1 MRRVSR
7 CILITLLLIAGG
19 TRTVAQQAQA
29 GRITGRIIDAATG
42 KGVPEMQ
49 VGVTGGPT
57 AIGTQSGVDGRF
69 SINGVP
75 AGTVTL
81 QVRRIGY
88 SPKTVT
94 GIFVEAGKTVEQNIS
109 VSTGAAIVLTESRV
123 TATVEKG
130 TSDQA
135 IDQQKTSVNVVNT
148 INAEQIARSPDGD
161 AAQTM
166 KRVSGVTVQDG
177 KFPTVR
183 GMEGRYTTSSLNGAR
198 MPSPEPERRA
208 VPLDMFP
215 SGLLQT
221 ITATKTFSPDQPG
234 DFSGAMV
241 DIKTKE
247 FPARRSISMQLGSG
261 YSTGATGARVPFA
274 LGVGG
279 ERFAMVNSDR
289 AIPPLVAS
297 IKNFQQIT
305 LSQGDMNMLVS
316 SFRNAWTPIRSTG
329 APLANGSMSIGGN
342 DPILFGHR
350 VGYLVSGTISS
361 STDVRENQTRA
372 LADRGTIRGET
383 IELDRFTGQ
392 TVSQGVLWGGIANLS
407 TYVGTNS
414 RLSFNGLYNRS
425 SDNDARIETGSLTN
439 DGIARARITRMQ
451 YVERGIYSG
460 QLSGEHTM
468 GTAQRFEWSGTASGV
483 RRYEPD
489 RSEFVQSIEQDTPG
503 GPDVYR
509 WLVGGTGGAVRTF
522 SNLAENSHEYLANYR
537 IEFGPSESRSSIK
550 IGGLVRGTSRDAQ
563 SLSFAITARN
573 MSNADRALAPE
584 QIFDGRFTGP
594 GAEKFIFAPL
604 AQGGSYAARD
614 QIRAGF
620 AMAEIPLGS
629 RLRLLGGARY
639 ESDELTVDAT
649 STLGSPVSTTKIWN
663 DLLPALSLNLKVSDR
678 QQLRFSAS
686 RTLARPEYREL
697 SPIVSRDVVGGE
709 NVRGDENLRRTLV
722 NNADLRW
729 EFYPRNGETYSVALF
744 AKQFTDPIERV
755 YGAGSGG
762 TSFVFFTNADRAD
775 NVGIELEVRKDL
787 DQLGKFF
794 EPFTFTAN
802 ATVMQSEISL
812 ADSTQ
817 ASATNLNRRMVGQ
830 APYVINASLTW
841 NSRSGASTATL
852 LFNRVGER
860 IVATGSSPLPDV
872 IEQPRNVVDL
882 SLRWAVSPFVTFR
895 ADAKNLLDSP
905 YQVVQGTVVRDQYV
919 AGRTVQGAL
928 IWRP

>member
-1 MRRVSR
+1 MRRK
-7 CILITLLLIAGG
+7 LPTLAIALLIGLAAIPAA
-19 TRTVAQQAQA
+19 AQQAT
-29 GRITGRIIDAATG
+29 GRITGRIINSQDGQGIAEVQIA
-42 KGVPEMQ
+42 V
-49 VGVTGGPT
+49 VGIPT
-57 AIGTQSGVDGRF
+57 PITARSGVDGRYTL
-69 SINGVP
+69 NGVP
-75 AGTVTL
+75 AGTVTVQTL
-81 QVRRIGY
+81 RMGFT
-88 SPKTVT
+88 PKKIT
-94 GIFVEAGKTVEQNIS
+94 GLFLDAGKTLEQNI
-109 VSTGAAIVLTESRV
+109 TLTAGEAIVLAASTV
-123 TATVEKG
+123 TATIEKG

-135 IDQQKTSVNVVNT
+135 LDAQKTSVNVVNT
-148 INAEQIARSPDGD
+148 VSAEQIAKSPDGD

-261 YSTGATGARVPFA
+261 YAAGATGASVPFA

-279 ERFAMVNSDR
+279 ERFAMVNGDR

-316 SFRNAWTPIRSTG
+316 SFRNAWTPSVSTG
-329 APLANGSMSIGGN
+329 APMMNGSMSVGGN

-350 VGYLVSGTISS
+350 LGYLISATMSS
-361 STDVRENQTRA
+361 STDVKENQTRA
-372 LADRGTIRGET
+372 LADRGTTAGET

-392 TVSQGVLWGGIANLS
+392 TVSQGVLWGGLANLS
-407 TYVGTNS
+407 TYIGTNS
-414 RLSFNGLYNRS
+414 KISFNGLYNRS
-425 SDNDARIETGSLTN
+425 SDNDARIETGSLTG

-451 YVERGIYSG
+451 YVQRGIYSG
-460 QLSGEHTM
+460 QLSGEHTL
-468 GTAQRFEWSGTASGV
+468 GSAQRFEWSGTASGV

-489 RSEFVQSIEQDTPG
+489 RSEFVQSIEKDTPG

-509 WLVGGTGGAVRTF
+509 WLTGGTGGAVRTF
-522 SNLAENSHEYLANYR
+522 SDLAENSHEYQANYR
-537 IEFGPSESRSSIK
+537 VEFGPADARSSVK
-550 IGGLVRGTSRDAQ
+550 VGGLMRSTSRDAQ
-563 SLSFAITARN
+563 SLSFAITARD

-604 AQGGSYAARD
+604 TQGGSYTARD

-629 RLRLLGGARY
+629 RLRLVGGARY

-649 STLGSPVSTTKIWN
+649 STLGTPVSTTKIWN
-663 DLLPALSLNLKVSDR
+663 DLLPALSLNLKVTDR

-697 SPIVSRDVVGGE
+697 SPIISRDVVGGE
-709 NVRGDENLRRTLV
+709 NVRGDENLKRTLV

-729 EFYPRNGETYSVALF
+729 EFYPRSGETYSVALF
-744 AKQFTDPIERV
+744 AKQFNDPIERV

-762 TSFVFFTNADRAD
+762 TSFVFFTNAARAD
-775 NVGIELEVRKDL
+775 NIGVELELRKDL

-794 EPFTFTAN
+794 EPFTFMAN

-830 APYVINASLTW
+830 APYVVNTGLTW

-860 IVATGSSPLPDV
+860 IVAAGSSPLPDV
-872 IEQPRNVVDL
+872 IDQPRNVVDL

-905 YQVVQGTVVRDQYV
+905 YQVMQGTVVRDQYS
-919 AGRTVQGAL
+919 AGRTIQAAVL
-928 IWRP
+928 WRP